1 MQGWVS
7 MKDQL
12 ILRLHLFVFL
22 LSLLWVMLGAPVLR
36 AEWQDI
42 PHRLALMF
50 TQLPGRIS
58 GIFALWR

>member
-1 MQGWVS
+1 MRYVAPTAEVREWFHQGES
-7 MKDQL
+7 
-12 ILRLHLFVFL
+12 RRAYE
-22 LSLLWVMLGAPVLR
+22 MLGAPVLR